1 MDGRTDKRAS
11 DGWMDCLFVCW
22 LVGWLCKALRPFET
36 VFQSI
41 SGRLP
46 ERGRKKREKREKNC
60 SNNSHPHLLQAQ

>member
-1 MDGRTDKRAS
+1 MEMHGWTDRQTGVGRMDG
-11 DGWMDCLFVCW
+11 LFVCL

-46 ERGRKKREKREKNC
+46 ERGRKKREKNC